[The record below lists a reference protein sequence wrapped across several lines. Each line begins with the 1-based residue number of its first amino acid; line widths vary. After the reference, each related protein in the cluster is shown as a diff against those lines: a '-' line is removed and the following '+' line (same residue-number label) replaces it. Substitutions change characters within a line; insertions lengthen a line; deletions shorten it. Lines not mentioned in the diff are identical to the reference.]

1 MNDELN
7 REEREILE
15 KFDRGELRPVGG
27 VDGEMTAA
35 RQAARRTFKIH
46 GKGDRQHEHDAHHD

>member
-1 MNDELN
+1 VNDELN

-27 VDGEMTAA
+27 VEGEMTTA
-35 RQAARRTFKIH
+35 RQTARRTFKMH
-46 GKGDRQHEHDAHHD
+46 KEGRSKHEHDAHHD